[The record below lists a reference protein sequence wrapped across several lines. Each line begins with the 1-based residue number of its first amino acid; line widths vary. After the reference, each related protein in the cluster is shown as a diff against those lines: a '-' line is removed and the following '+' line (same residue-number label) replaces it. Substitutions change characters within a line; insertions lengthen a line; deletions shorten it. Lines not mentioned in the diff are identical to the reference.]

1 MRILVLGAGAVGG
14 YFGARLA
21 AAGRDVRFLVRP
33 PRAAML
39 AASGLRIE
47 SPDGN
52 LTIAPQLCVV
62 GKDASDALADCV
74 LLGCKSYDLA
84 AAIASLRPHVG
95 PGTAIVP
102 LLNGLGHL
110 DTLDAAFGP
119 DRVLGGLCQISATL
133 DDAGVIHHLGIPPRI
148 LFGERRGSIS
158 PRVENLAAALGGA
171 GFEAPASADIV
182 QDMWEKFTL
191 LASLAGTTCLM
202 RAPVGPIVGAGGAN
216 FVKAMI
222 ADCVAVATAAGHAP
236 RAAFRDRI
244 DRRLIDPAS
253 PLAAS
258 MLRDIERG
266 GPSEGDHVLGDLARR
281 AAALGVATPMLDLA
295 ALHLGVYERRRQQSA
310 AESEAP

>member
-14 YFGARLA
+14 YFGGRLA
-21 AAGRDVRFLVRP
+21 AAGRDVHFLVRP
-33 PRAAML
+33 QRAEKL

-110 DTLDAAFGP
+110 DALDAAFGAEH
-119 DRVLGGLCQISATL
+119 VLGGLCQISATL
-133 DDAGVIHHLGIPPRI
+133 DVDGTIRHLDIPPRI
-148 LFGERRGSIS
+148 LFGERAGGLS
-158 PRVENLAAALGGA
+158 PRVEQLAAALSGA
-171 GFEAPASADIV
+171 GFEAPASADIM

-202 RAPVGPIVGAGGAN
+202 RAPVGPIVAAGGTG
-216 FVKAMI
+216 FVQAMI
-222 ADCVAVATAAGHAP
+222 ADCVAVAAAAGHAP
-236 RAAFRDRI
+236 RAAFRERI

-253 PLAAS
+253 SLAAS

-281 AAALGVATPMLDLA
+281 AALLGVTTPMLDLA
-295 ALHLGVYERRRQQSA
+295 ALNLAVYERRRLQSA
-310 AESEAP
+310 ADGEAP